1 MSWEKLF
8 LGSVVL
14 LFTLVTNFN
23 QRITKSK
30 EMPESTIPL
39 LTIMTA
45 PGSLCLAGYISMGGH
60 LYMPLVVFL
69 LILSQCIYG
78 IVVVN
83 LYKIMQVTFYPS
95 YAAFTFPLVIS
106 ATALVKVKP
115 LFAEKVGLTS
125 LLNILSTFELLL
137 AVAIVSYVFIR
148 YCIFYSK
155 EKITRKSGIKLK
167 KRGSKEVKKL
177 LITGGAGFVVLI
189 WLIL

>member
-1 MSWEKLF
+1 
-8 LGSVVL
+8 
-14 LFTLVTNFN
+14 
-23 QRITKSK
+23 
-30 EMPESTIPL
+30 MPESTIPL

-177 LITGGAGFVVLI
+177 LITGGAGFIGSNLANFYSQQYQVL
-189 WLIL
+189 